1 MTDLSATWD
10 VISTLLVIGLM
21 IGFVSAVVAGS
32 IRIGWNLAPWI
43 VICAL
48 LVWIF

>member
-1 MTDLSATWD
+1 MTDLSEVWE
-10 VISTLLVIGLM
+10 VISILLVTGLM
-21 IGFVSAVVAGS
+21 LGVVSAVVAGS

-48 LVWIF
+48 LVWVF